1 LTIIQYLNNAFVFVR
16 KTIYNSI
23 MEFSLI
29 FKNLRLREKLTQKEL
44 AQELNIPQSTI
55 AKYEKGQLEA
65 NYKNLIKI
73 ANFFNV
79 TIDHLFGRDNQ

>member
-1 LTIIQYLNNAFVFVR
+1 
-16 KTIYNSI
+16 

-29 FKNLRLREKLTQKEL
+29 FKNLRLRESLTQKEL
-44 AQELNIPQSTI
+44 ARELQIPQSTI

-73 ANFFNV
+73 ADFFNV
-79 TIDHLFGRDNQ
+79 TIDYLLGREI

>member
-1 LTIIQYLNNAFVFVR
+1 MD
-16 KTIYNSI
+16 YNSI

-44 AQELNIPQSTI
+44 ADELRIPQSTI
-55 AKYEKGQLEA
+55 AKYEKGKLEA

-73 ANFFNV
+73 ADFFEV
-79 TIDHLFGRDNQ
+79 TIDFLLGREV